1 MKWFKHM
8 TDSHDDEKL
17 AALLAAHGLEGYGFW
32 WMVVALVAKQIPKDG
47 NVPEVS
53 YPVSTWLRLTGV
65 YHHKKFRMFVECMN
79 NLALISAT
87 SNQHLANIYALST
100 KDVLTIS
107 IPNIL
112 KFRDEYSKKSR
123 HKKESVRS
131 KMEME
136 MEMEME
142 NKPSS
147 SSEIPPEL
155 PVELPVDFAPDV
167 TERMERREFLNLY
180 QATFNVLMPG
190 GLFFECSECIKLYPP
205 EAIREAFRIGAENGA
220 RSFRY
225 IKAVLDRK
233 GTETSDDDEI
243 IEGPLEW
250 ERRRQREASNAGT
263 TA

>member
-123 HKKESVRS
+123 HKKESVSNRVVFS
-131 KMEME
+131 SGSIRVLGKIEIKNKFLRASGLLILSIVKSMVSICPSLLMFTFLWIKRLSVLFSAKRNEE
-136 MEMEME
+136 ASGKR
-142 NKPSS
+142 KPSRAIS
-147 SSEIPPEL
+147 IMFQFGN
-155 PVELPVDFAPDV
+155 PV
-167 TERMERREFLNLY
+167 
-180 QATFNVLMPG
+180 G
-190 GLFFECSECIKLYPP
+190 GCI
-205 EAIREAFRIGAENGA
+205 
-220 RSFRY
+220 
-225 IKAVLDRK
+225 
-233 GTETSDDDEI
+233 
-243 IEGPLEW
+243 
-250 ERRRQREASNAGT
+250 
-263 TA
+263 